1 MPRTT
6 SNAAQRNGAPAP
18 ASKLTGSNPILSKL
32 PVSKTAGAKTAVS
45 KIDVAKSAGAKPKP
59 SKPRAVTSAAS
70 KMGSNESVDSLRPH
84 ANGSSSHSERS
95 KAPRVANRVGS
106 GGAIATVK
114 HQAKDLGESMITWG
128 KAHPIQA
135 ALAAAAVVAGVT
147 ALVSFV
153 RHRRVL
159 IKRKQNA
166 TSRDTMHFNVN
177 DLLTGQVTTP
187 PIPGF
192 GDSRSS
198 FSAITPTRE
207 RTTPS
212 HHFRPTRMP

>member
-6 SNAAQRNGAPAP
+6 SNAAQRNSAPAP
-18 ASKLTGSNPILSKL
+18 AAKITVSNPILSKL
-32 PVSKTAGAKTAVS
+32 PLSKTAGAKTAG
-45 KIDVAKSAGAKPKP
+45 AKTAAAKPKV
-59 SKPRAVTSAAS
+59 SKPRAVTSIAS
-70 KMGSNESVDSLRPH
+70 KMGSNESVASSKPQ
-84 ANGSSSHSERS
+84 ANESSSHSERA
-95 KAPRVANRVGS
+95 KVPPVANRVSS

-114 HQAKDLGESMITWG
+114 HQAMDLGGSIITWV

-135 ALAAAAVVAGVT
+135 ALAAAAVVAGVG

-153 RHRRVL
+153 RHRRVS
-159 IKRKQNA
+159 IKRKQHD
-166 TSRDTMHFNVN
+166 TSRDTQHFNVN
-177 DLLTGQVTTP
+177 DLLTAHVTTP

-192 GDSRSS
+192 GDGRSA

>member
-18 ASKLTGSNPILSKL
+18 AAKLTGSNPIFSKL
-32 PVSKTAGAKTAVS
+32 SVSKLAGAKSAGDKS
-45 KIDVAKSAGAKPKP
+45 AGAKSAGAKTKT
-59 SKPRAVTSAAS
+59 SKPRAVSSIAS
-70 KMGSNESVDSLRPH
+70 KMGSNESVDSPNPH
-84 ANGSSSHSERS
+84 ANGFSSHRE
-95 KAPRVANRVGS
+95 KVKFPPAANRVSS
-106 GGAIATVK
+106 GGTISTIK
-114 HQAKDLGESMITWG
+114 HQAMDLGGSMITWG

-135 ALAAAAVVAGVT
+135 ALAAAAVVAGVG

-153 RHRRVL
+153 RHRRVS
-159 IKRKQNA
+159 IKRKQHD
-166 TSRDTMHFNVN
+166 TSRDTQHFNVN
-177 DLLTGQVTTP
+177 DLLTAHVTTP

-192 GDSRSS
+192 GDGRSA